1 MKKTLTLAALLTVS
15 LFGCD
20 VFESSKAQI
29 EQQYLS
35 ENQEL
40 KAAIDAIREQGL
52 QAVATSAES
61 GSVAACVA
69 KNLDSDPMGA
79 LIEVEGA
86 LQDSADLAGLV
97 ETINSLTEQELSL
110 ETIGK
115 LLQHGAET
123 VDYLKTL
130 LSQYELSELQTQL
143 THLLEQGQNKTQD
156 VGQHLRELIEQ
167 CK

>member
-52 QAVATSAES
+52 QAVATSAEN

-97 ETINSLTEQELSL
+97 VTINSLTEQELSL

>member
-52 QAVATSAES
+52 QAVATSAEN

>member
-1 MKKTLTLAALLTVS
+1 MKKALFFAGIFTVS
-15 LFGCD
+15 LTGCD

-40 KAAIDAIREQGL
+40 KAAIEAIREQGL
-52 QAVATSAES
+52 QAVAASAEK
-61 GSVAACVA
+61 GSIAACVA
-69 KNLDSDPMGA
+69 TSLDADPMGA
-79 LIEVEGA
+79 LVEVEGA

-97 ETINSLTEQELSL
+97 DTINNLSEQELSL
-110 ETIGK
+110 ETIGQ
-115 LLQHGAET
+115 LLQNGAET

-130 LSQYELSELQTQL
+130 LGEYELAELQTQL
-143 THLLEQGQNKTQD
+143 TNLLEQGQNKTQD

-167 CK
+167 CQ

>member
-1 MKKTLTLAALLTVS
+1 MKKTLLFIGVFTAS
-15 LFGCD
+15 LSGCD
-20 VFESSKAQI
+20 VFENSKTQI

-40 KAAIDAIREQGL
+40 KAAIETIREQGL
-52 QAVATSAES
+52 EAVAASAEK

-69 KNLDSDPMGA
+69 KNLDADPMGA
-79 LIEVEGA
+79 LVEVEGA

-97 ETINSLTEQELSL
+97 ETINSLTEQELSI
-110 ETIGK
+110 ETIGQ
-115 LLQHGAET
+115 LLQHGADT

-130 LSQYELSELQTQL
+130 LSEYELSELQTQL
-143 THLLEQGQNKTQD
+143 TSLLEQGQNKTQD

-167 CK
+167 CQ

>member
-52 QAVATSAES
+52 QTVATSAES
-61 GSVAACVA
+61 GSVAACVT
-69 KNLDSDPMGA
+69 KNLKSDPMGA
-79 LIEVEGA
+79 LIEVESV
-86 LQDSADLAGLV
+86 LQDSAGLEGLV

-115 LLQHGAET
+115 LIQHGAEKAE
-123 VDYLKTL
+123 YLKTL

-143 THLLEQGQNKTQD
+143 THLLEQGQKKSQD
-156 VGQHLRELIEQ
+156 IGQHLRELIEI

>member
-1 MKKTLTLAALLTVS
+1 MKKTLLFIGVFTAS
-15 LFGCD
+15 LSGCD
-20 VFESSKAQI
+20 VFENSKAQI

-40 KAAIDAIREQGL
+40 KAAIETIREQGL
-52 QAVATSAES
+52 EAVAASAEK

-69 KNLDSDPMGA
+69 KNLDADPMGA
-79 LIEVEGA
+79 LVEVEGA

-97 ETINSLTEQELSL
+97 ETINSLTEQELSI
-110 ETIGK
+110 ETIGQ
-115 LLQHGAET
+115 LLQHGADT

-130 LSQYELSELQTQL
+130 LSEYELSELQSQL
-143 THLLEQGQNKTQD
+143 TSLLEQGQNKTQD

>member
-1 MKKTLTLAALLTVS
+1 MKKTLLFIGVFTAS
-15 LFGCD
+15 LSGCD
-20 VFESSKAQI
+20 VFENSKAQI

-40 KAAIDAIREQGL
+40 KAAIETIREQGL
-52 QAVATSAES
+52 EAVAASAEK

-69 KNLDSDPMGA
+69 KNLDADPMGA
-79 LIEVEGA
+79 LVEVEGA

-97 ETINSLTEQELSL
+97 ETINSLTEQELSI
-110 ETIGK
+110 ETIGQ
-115 LLQHGAET
+115 LLQHGADT

-130 LSQYELSELQTQL
+130 LSEYELPELQSQL
-143 THLLEQGQNKTQD
+143 TSLLEQGQNKTQD

-167 CK
+167 CQ

>member
-40 KAAIDAIREQGL
+40 KTAIDAIREQGL
-52 QAVATSAES
+52 QAVATSAEN

>member
-52 QAVATSAES
+52 QAVATSAEN

-97 ETINSLTEQELSL
+97 ETINSLTKQELSL

>member
-1 MKKTLTLAALLTVS
+1 MKKTLTFAALLTVS
-15 LFGCD
+15 LSGCD

-143 THLLEQGQNKTQD
+143 SHLLEQGQNKTLD
-156 VGQHLRELIEQ
+156 VGQHLRDLIEQ

>member
-1 MKKTLTLAALLTVS
+1 MKKTLTFAALLTVS
-15 LFGCD
+15 LSGCD

-143 THLLEQGQNKTQD
+143 SHLLEQGQNKTQD
-156 VGQHLRELIEQ
+156 VGQHLRDLIEQ

>member
-61 GSVAACVA
+61 GSIAACVA

>member
-1 MKKTLTLAALLTVS
+1 MKKTLLFIGVFTAS
-15 LFGCD
+15 LSGCD
-20 VFESSKAQI
+20 VFENSKAQI

-40 KAAIDAIREQGL
+40 KAAIETIREQGL
-52 QAVATSAES
+52 EAVAASAEK

-69 KNLDSDPMGA
+69 KNLDADPMGA
-79 LIEVEGA
+79 LVEVEGA

-97 ETINSLTEQELSL
+97 ETINSLTEQELSI
-110 ETIGK
+110 ETIGQ
-115 LLQHGAET
+115 LLQHGADT

-130 LSQYELSELQTQL
+130 LSEYELSELQSQL
-143 THLLEQGQNKTQD
+143 TSLLEQGQNKTQD

-167 CK
+167 CQ

>member
-40 KAAIDAIREQGL
+40 KTAIDAIREQGL

-97 ETINSLTEQELSL
+97 ETINSLTKQELSL

>member
-1 MKKTLTLAALLTVS
+1 MKKTLLFIGVFTAS
-15 LFGCD
+15 LSGCD
-20 VFESSKAQI
+20 VFENSKAQI

-40 KAAIDAIREQGL
+40 KAVIETIREQGL
-52 QAVATSAES
+52 EAVAASAEK

-69 KNLDSDPMGA
+69 KNLDADPMGA
-79 LIEVEGA
+79 LVEVEGA

-97 ETINSLTEQELSL
+97 ETINSLTEQELSI
-110 ETIGK
+110 ETIGQ

-130 LSQYELSELQTQL
+130 LSEYELSELQTQL
-143 THLLEQGQNKTQD
+143 TSLLEQGQNKTQD

-167 CK
+167 CQ

>member
-1 MKKTLTLAALLTVS
+1 MKKTLLFIGVFTAS
-15 LFGCD
+15 LSGCD
-20 VFESSKAQI
+20 VFENSKAQI

-40 KAAIDAIREQGL
+40 KAAIETIREQGL
-52 QAVATSAES
+52 EAVAASAEK

-69 KNLDSDPMGA
+69 KNLDADPMGA
-79 LIEVEGA
+79 LVEVEGA

-97 ETINSLTEQELSL
+97 ETINSLTEQELSI
-110 ETIGK
+110 ETIGQ
-115 LLQHGAET
+115 LLQHGADT

-130 LSQYELSELQTQL
+130 LSEYELSELQSQL
-143 THLLEQGQNKTQD
+143 TSLSEQGQNKTQD

-167 CK
+167 CQ

>member
-15 LFGCD
+15 LSGCD

-61 GSVAACVA
+61 GSAAACVA
-69 KNLDSDPMGA
+69 KSLDSDPMGA

>member
-35 ENQEL
+35 ENKEL

>member
-15 LFGCD
+15 LSGCD

-86 LQDSADLAGLV
+86 LQDSADLTGLV
-97 ETINSLTEQELSL
+97 ETINSITEQELSL

>member
-52 QAVATSAES
+52 QAVATSAEN
-61 GSVAACVA
+61 GSVAACFA

-79 LIEVEGA
+79 LIEGEGA
-86 LQDSADLAGLV
+86 LQYSADLAGLV

-156 VGQHLRELIEQ
+156 VGQPLRELIEQ